1 MQKKIKR
8 LMFVIAIL
16 LFLFMAVMFIVYS
29 WGYRWNQKEWKFVKT
44 GGLYLRVYNSKPEIY
59 LNNQYLKKATPGL
72 LSNGIFL
79 SNLIPDNYLLK
90 ISKPNYFSW
99 EKEVVIEPQMVTT
112 FSSIVLLPKNPLSKS
127 IYSSNETS
135 SVEILDILP
144 LKNGKELIIQAI
156 EEGTS
161 TSAVLF
167 IYNFNN
173 QNQLEIYRKKI
184 NKGENFNLISNLIIA
199 DNDANQII
207 FPVVVNKTTNFYL
220 WERINPENIKN
231 ISQTIISQFKFKNP
245 IKKIDFYPNTE
256 NKYIIL
262 TGTDLML
269 VDLNK
274 NEMKKIFLDV
284 KDFARKDYNML
295 VINNQGA
302 AFSYN
307 LILDTSSPLG
317 ILELEKENSI
327 KKIQISPKN
336 NYYSVQLNNGDLYL
350 LKSGEEITLLKSI
363 SLFAFSNDDKK
374 LAYINKDNELHVKY
388 LTDFT
393 GDFLQKKGED
403 VLIKKLTEPIN
414 NLICHSDLNHLI
426 YQSENKIYF
435 AEIDVRDAVNIF
447 ELNFNGNNFY
457 LEGGKNGTIFTW
469 NEKTIKRIDL
479 LYEQL

>member
-8 LMFVIAIL
+8 LMFVIAVL
-16 LFLFMAVMFIVYS
+16 LFLFVAVMFIVYS
-29 WGYRWNQKEWKFVKT
+29 WGYRWDQKEWKFVKT

-72 LSNGIFL
+72 LSSGIFL
-79 SNLIPDNYLLK
+79 SNLIPDNYSLK
-90 ISKPNYFSW
+90 IIKQNYFSW
-99 EKEVVIEPQMVTT
+99 EKEVVVEPQMVTT
-112 FSSIVLLPKNPLSKS
+112 FSSIILLPKNPLSKI

-144 LKNGKELIIQAI
+144 LRNGKEIIIQGI

-161 TSAVLF
+161 TNATLF

-184 NKGENFNLISNLIIA
+184 NKGENLNLIPNLIIA

-207 FPVVVNKTTNFYL
+207 FPIVVNKTTNFYF

-231 ISQTIISQFKFKNP
+231 ISQTIISQFKLKNP
-245 IKKIDFYPNTE
+245 IKKIDFYPNAE
-256 NKYIIL
+256 NKFIVL
-262 TGTDLML
+262 TGTDLIV

-274 NEMKKIFLDV
+274 NETKKIFLDV
-284 KDFARKDYNML
+284 KDFMRKDYNML

-302 AFSYN
+302 AFGYN

-317 ILELEKENSI
+317 ILELEKDNSI
-327 KKIQISPKN
+327 KKLQISPKN
-336 NYYSVQLNNGDLYL
+336 NYNAVELNNGNLYL
-350 LKSGEEITLLKSI
+350 LKGGEEMMFIKEI
-363 SLFAFSNDDKK
+363 VLFAFSNDDKK
-374 LAYINKDNELHVKY
+374 LAYINKDNELHIKY

-403 VLIKKLTEPIN
+403 VLIKKLTKPVN
-414 NLICHSDLNHLI
+414 GLIWHSDLNHLI

-435 AEIDVRDAVNIF
+435 AEIDVRDAVNVF
-447 ELNFNGNNFY
+447 ELNFDENNFY
-457 LEGGKNGTIFTW
+457 LEGGKNGAIFTW
-469 NEKTIKRIDL
+469 NEKAIKRIDL